1 MHSGFSQ
8 GCHQVR
14 RRLPRRDPKWQ
25 HQAPVENTIDRKEW
39 ITMKFECPQC
49 KKHYEVPDDKLPPKK
64 KVSFPCLNCKERIAL
79 NLEALRN
86 GEVDGA
92 EAAPAAA
99 AAGAKVESKAENNGD
114 FRKKILRQLKDLP
127 PMPQIVFKARSL
139 LADPEAEMR
148 DLSALL
154 ESDQAIATKVLKL
167 ANSAYYGLSGKV
179 SSIRHASSMLGFN
192 ALGQLIS
199 MVGASAVLGK
209 TLLGYD
215 LDSAGAWRHSLMTAS
230 ASRILAMRKNPDLEN
245 DAFAAGLIHDVG
257 KLVLDRHVAKRK
269 EDFERL
275 TEGGRN
281 SMLAAEQ
288 HILGL
293 DHADIGFEVCQHW
306 NIPET
311 ISAAIKFHHQPSKS
325 EDDELSYIIFMADSI
340 ANMAKALEDTESMMA
355 QMDGVDAHMYMID
368 DGALAFLELTEEDVP
383 RVLGEARQAVD
394 NLSEEMQIVAG

>member
-1 MHSGFSQ
+1 
-8 GCHQVR
+8 
-14 RRLPRRDPKWQ
+14 
-25 HQAPVENTIDRKEW
+25 
-39 ITMKFECPQC
+39 MKFECPQC
-49 KKHYEVPDDKLPPKK
+49 KKQYEVPDDKLPPKK

-79 NLEALRN
+79 DLEAMRN
-86 GEVDGA
+86 GEAVA
-92 EAAPAAA
+92 AETASASKEAAGDTAPT
-99 AAGAKVESKAENNGD
+99 AENNGD

-139 LADPEAEMR
+139 LSDPEAEMR

-199 MVGASAVLGK
+199 MVGSSSVLGK
-209 TLLGYD
+209 TLKGYD

-230 ASRILAMRKNPDLEN
+230 ASRILAMRKNPELEN

-257 KLVLDRHVAKRK
+257 KLVLDRHVDKRK

-293 DHADIGFEVCQHW
+293 DHAEIGFEVCNHW
-306 NIPET
+306 NIPES
-311 ISAAIKFHHQPSKS
+311 ISTAIKHHHQPSQS
-325 EDDELSYIIFMADSI
+325 NDDELSYIIFLANSI
-340 ANMAKALEDTESMMA
+340 ANVAKALEENESMMA
-355 QMDGVDAHMYMID
+355 QMDGIDAHMYMID
-368 DGALAFLELTEEDVP
+368 DDALTFLEMTENDVP
-383 RVLGEARQAVD
+383 DVLAEARQAVD
-394 NLSEEMQIVAG
+394 NLSEEMQILAA

>member
-1 MHSGFSQ
+1 
-8 GCHQVR
+8 
-14 RRLPRRDPKWQ
+14 
-25 HQAPVENTIDRKEW
+25 
-39 ITMKFECPQC
+39 MKFECPQC
-49 KKHYEVPDDKLPPKK
+49 NKQYEVPDDKLPPKK

-79 NLEALRN
+79 DLEALRH
-86 GEVDGA
+86 GEAVTADTASASTASAVDSD
-92 EAAPAAA
+92 P
-99 AAGAKVESKAENNGD
+99 KADNNGD

-199 MVGASAVLGK
+199 MVGSSAVLGK
-209 TLLGYD
+209 TLMGYD
-215 LDSAGAWRHSLMTAS
+215 LDSAGAWRHSLMAAS
-230 ASRILAMRKNPDLEN
+230 ASRILALRKNPELEN

-257 KLVLDRHVAKRK
+257 KLVLDRHVHKRK
-269 EDFERL
+269 EDFARL

-281 SMLAAEQ
+281 SMLVAEQ

-293 DHADIGFEVCQHW
+293 DHAEIGFEVCKHW
-306 NIPET
+306 NIPES
-311 ISAAIKFHHQPSKS
+311 ISIAIKHHHQPSQS
-325 EDDELSYIIFMADSI
+325 EGDELAYIIFMANSI
-340 ANMAKALEDTESMMA
+340 ANMVKALEDTESMMA
-355 QMDGVDAHMYMID
+355 QMDGIEAHMYMID
-368 DGALAFLELTEEDVP
+368 DDALAFLGLSEEDVP
-383 RVLGEARQAVD
+383 TILGEARQAVD
-394 NLSEEMQIVAG
+394 NLSEEMQIVAA